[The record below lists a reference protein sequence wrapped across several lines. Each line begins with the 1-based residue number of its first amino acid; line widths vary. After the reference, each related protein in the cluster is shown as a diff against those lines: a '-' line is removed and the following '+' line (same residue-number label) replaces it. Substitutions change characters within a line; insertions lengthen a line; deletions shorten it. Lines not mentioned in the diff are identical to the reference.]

1 MVEIKAI
8 SGLIPIHLH
17 LKKFY
22 GKFHLKESSLLSNH
36 IIKSIINTDRSNKH
50 ITYYL
55 SLNNLTPKQKS
66 HLNSPLIDMDNRY
79 NKFLS
84 SFSPFDE
91 EFSLGKR
98 LIDSLS
104 DCFSFHSWTQDIENH
119 LYNLDNIII
128 NVSSDPHSSIVISNA
143 SIRNNI
149 ATSILHIHL
158 HDKPV
163 IKMIHH
169 AVNVTTTE
177 AKIFAIRCGINQ
189 LLVSLTSN
197 ILLSSQTHHRLFTC
211 C

>member
-55 SLNNLTPKQKS
+55 SLNNLTFKQKS

-158 HDKPV
+158 HD
-163 IKMIHH
+163 
-169 AVNVTTTE
+169 E
-177 AKIFAIRCGINQ
+177 SFW
-189 LLVSLTSN
+189 
-197 ILLSSQTHHRLFTC
+197 
-211 C
+211 

>member
-1 MVEIKAI
+1 MEIKAI

-22 GKFHLKESSLLSNH
+22 GKFHLKEFLLLSNY

-50 ITYYL
+50 ITHYL
-55 SLNNLTPKQKS
+55 FLNNLTPKQKS
-66 HLNSPLIDMDNRY
+66 HLNSPLIDMDNRC

-84 SFSPFDE
+84 LFSPFDK

-104 DCFSFHSWTQDIENH
+104 DCFFFHSRTQDIKNH

-143 SIRNNI
+143 SIRNNV

-197 ILLSSQTHHRLFTC
+197 ILLSSLTHHRLFTC